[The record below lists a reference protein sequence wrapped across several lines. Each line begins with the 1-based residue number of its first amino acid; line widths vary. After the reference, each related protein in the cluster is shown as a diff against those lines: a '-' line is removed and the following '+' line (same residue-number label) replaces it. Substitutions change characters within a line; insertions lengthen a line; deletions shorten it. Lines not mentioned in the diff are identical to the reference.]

1 MKINNMPQAIQINI
15 PNGDPAIS
23 MRTEESVKSQ
33 PPEVDSPAGQ
43 IIIEEEQKVEEV
55 LPAEYFFDL
64 MVKSI
69 LDNAAKIPHDTKF
82 PYLDKFANKTKD
94 RDFKNISEI
103 IKESNEEITKASN
116 QNLIFSAG
124 STTIGATANLTNYGL
139 VASGGV
145 ALPWLAGISILP
157 AVVNFVHKVKNGVDL
172 NAYLEGRGYL
182 LKYLENVAIMLICD
196 VAKRIES
203 LPDTSEISKEN
214 AEDILKNVLQNLQEF
229 NLAHYDP
236 EPFYYKW
243 SAQAFRQGLSNALSG
258 ARIGVGIA
266 SFAGSIIALPVGI
279 ALTGTLLSSEV
290 IGGCLYKKSHNL
302 RNEKATEAAQKLDL
316 VFEDIF
322 KIYRDYL
329 QIKTTE
335 QMQNL
340 ELKTSPDEGKEE
352 LRKFYEYLGP
362 QSKKIHEHHH
372 HEKSGEHNSNHNEH
386 EHPHHEKSG
395 EHNSN
400 HNEHEHHH
408 HEKSGEHNSNHNE
421 HEHPHHEKSG
431 EHNSNHNEHEH
442 PHHEKSGEHDSNHN
456 KHEHPNH
463 KNCKDHKHSHNWQN
477 RYFNKNCE
485 HNLGEEIST
494 DKVKFTNL
502 ASVNILKEDELTLLP
517 PDPQTKTA
525 ETKKIL
531 ALPLPTHVHC
541 PELTKLKA
549 VQKISNCYNYLAKNG
564 AKLIEKS
571 TGCIGKSF
579 GCFTR

>member
-1 MKINNMPQAIQINI
+1 MPQAIQINI

-395 EHNSN
+395 EH
-400 HNEHEHHH
+400 
-408 HEKSGEHNSNHNE
+408 
-421 HEHPHHEKSG
+421 
-431 EHNSNHNEHEH
+431 
-442 PHHEKSGEHDSNHN
+442 DSNHN